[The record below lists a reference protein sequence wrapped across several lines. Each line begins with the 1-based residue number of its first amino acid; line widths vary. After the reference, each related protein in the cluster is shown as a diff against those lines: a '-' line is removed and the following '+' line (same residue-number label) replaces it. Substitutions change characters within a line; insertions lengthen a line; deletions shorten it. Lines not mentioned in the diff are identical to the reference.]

1 MSSVNCCFTQSRNF
15 FPLTIDLCGIPIA
28 VTVILIS
35 RVTTISPVEQNDSR
49 LQLKMLLEEKSE
61 GTSTESS
68 QGLGTLNGSSED
80 STPSVLLTDQPRLNS
95 LAGET
100 YEMLQKTLKRLEKAR
115 KACVD
120 QTPNKVSVW
129 VSGAHLAKVSFFV
142 AFIRE

>member
-1 MSSVNCCFTQSRNF
+1 
-15 FPLTIDLCGIPIA
+15 
-28 VTVILIS
+28 
-35 RVTTISPVEQNDSR
+35 
-49 LQLKMLLEEKSE
+49 MLLEEKSE

-129 VSGAHLAKVSFFV
+129 VSGAHLATVSFFV